1 MTMMHMGSSSAAV
14 DDLKVAPLGDLS
26 DLDSSEDSPKSSEDS
41 PKATTLAKGDK
52 VQVVRLATSTV
63 VADAEVASVNPDY
76 TMKHNGKTY
85 KVGW

>member
-1 MTMMHMGSSSAAV
+1 
-14 DDLKVAPLGDLS
+14 
-26 DLDSSEDSPKSSEDS
+26 
-41 PKATTLAKGDK
+41 